1 MEKVI
6 CAGWIKKRSSSIQ
19 ILSYFQSPRYLTRYL
34 VLSTSRLV
42 YYNQLP
48 TDQLSLNEEDK
59 HIVPLNSIISIN
71 KGSSDSTFSIITE
84 NQNKTLLV
92 LCETDPERD
101 EWVKNIQDALEAK
114 IATDSLLNNSD
125 PYLSSDVAGS
135 VENAVNDSSRTSST
149 SDAKP
154 TQRSIDKLF
163 SNVSSLLDSIK
174 TSGNLVIHNITFFN
188 HNSW

>member
-6 CAGWIKKRSSSIQ
+6 CAGWIKKRSSSNQ

-59 HIVPLNSIISIN
+59 HIVTLNSIISIN

-84 NQNKTLLV
+84 NQNKTLLI

-101 EWVKNIQDALEAK
+101 EWVKNIKDALEAK

-125 PYLSSDVAGS
+125 PYLSDVAGS
-135 VENAVNDSSRTSST
+135 VENDVKDSSRTSST
-149 SDAKP
+149 SEAKP

-174 TSGNLVIHNITFFN
+174 ISGNLVIDNIKYFN
-188 HNSW
+188 HNFW